1 VSHARSDLPV
11 DLHAEAARRLRS
23 IDARY
28 TSKRRLLVEVFEAAD
43 RPMTLP
49 EVMAAEPSLAQ
60 SSVYR
65 NLAALELAGVVRR
78 IATNDDFA
86 RFELAE
92 AVSGHHHHH
101 LICSTCGAIEDFTLP
116 PRIEAAVARELEG
129 VAQARS
135 FETVDHQLDLLGRCA
150 DCH

>member
-1 VSHARSDLPV
+1 VAQPDAPA

-116 PRIEAAVARELEG
+116 PRVEAAVAKELEG
-129 VAQARS
+129 VARKRS
-135 FETVDHQLDLLGRCA
+135 FETADHQLDLLGRCA

>member
-1 VSHARSDLPV
+1 MTAHDATV
-11 DLHAEAARRLRS
+11 DLHAEAERRLRS

-28 TSKRRLLVEVFEAAD
+28 TSKRRQLVEVFAAAD

-49 EVMAAEPSLAQ
+49 EVMSAEPALAQ

-78 IATNDDFA
+78 IVTRDDFA

-101 LICSTCGAIEDFTLP
+101 LICSECGSVEDVELSP
-116 PRIEAAVARELEG
+116 ELEAAVERELHG
-129 VAQARS
+129 VAKRRA
-135 FETVDHQLDLLGRCA
+135 FEVAGHQLDLVGRCG
-150 DCH
+150 DCQAG